1 MLTWPNRISLARRE
15 VIRSGRGIRR
25 LVTLSGTIRQLVE
38 ENDRRLLESS
48 DSDPDD
54 EDQEAPQPSQD
65 PEELAQR

>member
-1 MLTWPNRISLARRE
+1 MLTWPNRISLARHE
-15 VIRSGRGIRR
+15 VIWSSQGIRR
-25 LVTLSGTIRQLVE
+25 LVTLSRTIRQLVE
-38 ENDRRLLESS
+38 ENDRWLLESS